1 MDCFLTDQM
10 KVDKYVTVCFGT
22 NHYSV
27 PDDLCGRMVE
37 VKIYSN
43 ILKMYYAHGLICSH
57 DRSYEKNKW
66 FITLDHYLKTLSRKP
81 GALHGSLAL
90 EQAPKAVREVYSRWF
105 TNQPRDFILLLQ
117 FCQQLQV
124 DHQKLLE
131 TAIYVSGICPANVS
145 AEKIMALL
153 GNQPLLNN
161 DPKKEEANG
170 EIETFSNL
178 QLEEITR
185 LMTINIGEVA

>member
-1 MDCFLTDQM
+1 
-10 KVDKYVTVCFGT
+10 
-22 NHYSV
+22 
-27 PDDLCGRMVE
+27 
-37 VKIYSN
+37 
-43 ILKMYYAHGLICSH
+43 
-57 DRSYEKNKW
+57 
-66 FITLDHYLKTLSRKP
+66 
-81 GALHGSLAL
+81 
-90 EQAPKAVREVYSRWF
+90 
-105 TNQPRDFILLLQ
+105 LLQ

-131 TAIYVSGICPANVS
+131 TAIYVSGVCPANVS

-161 DPKKEEANG
+161 DKKKEEANG